1 MTSLRKCGYNVNRLK
16 LNAQVKLVVTPEQAE
31 ALKRTMQAA
40 NAVCDSIS
48 AWGWAN
54 QTFGQ
59 YPLHKGQY
67 AEQRAV
73 SGLTA
78 QVIVRCIGKV
88 ADAYKLDKRTQR
100 TFQPTGAIAFD
111 DRILTWYTDKGQVS
125 IWSVDGRL
133 KLPFVC
139 GEYQRGLLAFRQGEA
154 DLAFVDG
161 AFYLMATVSIPDPPL
176 IVTEGVLGVDLGI
189 VQIATDSDGNQY
201 SGEAV
206 KACRR
211 RNRAHRS
218 GLQKTGTRRAKRSLK
233 KMSRTASR
241 FCRHVNHV
249 ISKQL
254 VQSALLSRKALV
266 LEDLQGIRERAN
278 GFGREMRWQIGN
290 WAFDQLKSFI
300 VYKSNRAG
308 IAVYFVDPRNTS
320 RTCSVCGHC
329 DKANRK
335 SQSQFLCLQCGFQA
349 NADMNA
355 SVNIAR
361 KGLETRATVRVPKV
375 AHA

>member
-1 MTSLRKCGYNVNRLK
+1 M
-16 LNAQVKLVVTPEQAE
+16 KLVVTPEQAD

-40 NAVCDSIS
+40 NTVCDSIS
-48 AWGWAN
+48 VWAWEN

-67 AEQRAV
+67 AAQRAA

-78 QVIVRCIGKV
+78 QVIVRCVGKV

-111 DRILTWYTDKGQVS
+111 DRILTWYVDKEQVS

-154 DLAFVDG
+154 DLAFVNG
-161 AFYLMATVSIPDPPL
+161 NFYLMATVSIPDPPL
-176 IVTEGVLGVDLGI
+176 IETDGILGIDLGI

-206 KACRR
+206 KVCRR

-218 GLQKTGTRRAKRSLK
+218 GLQKTGTRRARRTLK
-233 KMSRTASR
+233 KMSCKASR

-254 VQSALLSRKALV
+254 VQSALSSRKALA
-266 LEDLQGIRERAN
+266 LENLLGIRERAN
-278 GFGREMRWQIGN
+278 GFGREMRWQMGN
-290 WAFDQLKSFI
+290 WAFDQLKQFV
-300 VYKSNRAG
+300 VYKAKMAG

-320 RTCSVCGHC
+320 RTCSCCGYC

-335 SQSQFLCLQCGFQA
+335 TQFQFLCLQCGFQT
-349 NADMNA
+349 NADYNA
-355 SVNIAR
+355 SCNIAR
-361 KGLETRATVRVPKV
+361 KGLETRASVRRPIV